1 MKTWSLIRKTLKS
14 LGFTSET
21 AEGITVES
29 IESDATVNYKIG
41 DVEISGNIATP
52 IDIGID
58 LEDTIDQDSGTT
70 GTIIFAEG
78 TSITLASGETHQIV
92 LTNEDGATIDLND
105 ISFTSTNHT
114 HVTVDADGEITAEA
128 VGSATVKAVLDA
140 NTDVFTKIKVIVE

>member
-92 LTNEDGATIDLND
+92 LTNEDGATIDLSG
-105 ISFTSTNHT
+105 ISFTSTNT
-114 HVTVDADGEITAEA
+114 HVTVDAAGEITAAE